1 MSPLSSKHRGAYL
14 TYFLLDVLDKS
25 CPNIYIMQENEKDKL
40 IKELM
45 EKKKKLEK
53 IQDEIAKQLRKL
65 IYAA

>member
-1 MSPLSSKHRGAYL
+1 MEETK
-14 TYFLLDVLDKS
+14 
-25 CPNIYIMQENEKDKL
+25 KDQL

-65 IYAA
+65 IYER